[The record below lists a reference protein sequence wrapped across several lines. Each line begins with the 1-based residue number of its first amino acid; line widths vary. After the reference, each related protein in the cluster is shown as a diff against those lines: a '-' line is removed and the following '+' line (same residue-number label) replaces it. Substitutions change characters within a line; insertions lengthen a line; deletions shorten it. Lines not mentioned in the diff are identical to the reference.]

1 MARPDFQ
8 PENWASLAR
17 LPTRDSGPRAASAIR
32 EPLPVERVRHS
43 RLRPIML
50 RINPLQPP
58 RPFVASPA
66 KATAGSTFQSSFI
79 MAEDYDST
87 GIMAGVDPSESR
99 YWWLPELYGP
109 EPAPTA
115 PQVAAPISPAAQATS
130 RAGERTAAAA

>member
-1 MARPDFQ
+1 
-8 PENWASLAR
+8 
-17 LPTRDSGPRAASAIR
+17 
-32 EPLPVERVRHS
+32 
-43 RLRPIML
+43 ML

-58 RPFVASPA
+58 RPFMAGPA
-66 KATAGSTFQSSFI
+66 RAAVGPIVRSSFI
-79 MAEDYDST
+79 TAEDYDST

-115 PQVAAPISPAAQATS
+115 SQVPVRISQAAQATS